1 MWPCAL
7 RPPDFFIGAVSFFS
21 GFVFVISAKSATVM
35 WRRAGLVGLYSLRA
49 MVSLRPRLRPL
60 EEGDGLAL
68 LQGHERLLPVR
79 AAADVAADALVLPAR
94 HGGAD
99 GEDVHLEQLL
109 DGLLHLDLGRVA
121 VHLERELPGRL
132 AGALVLL
139 GDERTLHHVLDGE
152 VHESTSS
159 SFFAVA
165 AVSTS
170 ASCFRMSYTLSPSTG
185 RKSEPSRLRTLFASD
200 WFAAASTTSAFFAPS
215 FARTFPAAAVFGA
228 CGAHSWTITSL
239 PPWLRSASA
248 ERSAALRT
256 FFGTS

>member
-7 RPPDFFIGAVSFFS
+7 RPPDFFIGRVSFFS
-21 GFVFVISAKSATVM
+21 GFDFVTSAKSDTVM

-49 MVSLRPRLRPL
+49 MVLSRPRALRPL

-68 LQGHERLLPVR
+68 PQGHERLLPVR

-94 HGGAD
+94 DGGAH
-99 GEDVHLEQLL
+99 GEDVHVEQLL

-132 AGALVLL
+132 SRALVLL
-139 GDERTLHHVLDGE
+139 GDERTLHHVLDGK
-152 VHESTSS
+152 VHESASS

-170 ASCFRMSYTLSPSTG
+170 ASCFRMS
-185 RKSEPSRLRTLFASD
+185 
-200 WFAAASTTSAFFAPS
+200 
-215 FARTFPAAAVFGA
+215 
-228 CGAHSWTITSL
+228 
-239 PPWLRSASA
+239 
-248 ERSAALRT
+248 
-256 FFGTS
+256 